1 MRKNYHI
8 KYSKIIN
15 FTGKKDIL
23 KIVFFVLIGASLE
36 VAVGSSGP
44 FIAIMLNPELVN
56 TNDILRLIVENSPKS
71 VQENFVFYFG
81 LFLVVLFFIVNSF
94 LAFLFYYIEKISRE
108 KTASISNSLL
118 KNYLNNNYNFFL
130 RRNSNELIKNILV
143 ETTQVIHGV
152 LLPILQSFGKIF
164 IILFLCIFLFSI
176 NFKFTLYTI
185 LFFGI
190 IFSFIFIIYIFKFYR
205 VIK

>member
-1 MRKNYHI
+1 MNEEKLSYKI
-8 KYSKIIN
+8 LKIIN

-36 VAVGSSGP
+36 VAGVGSIGP

-108 KTASISNSLL
+108 K
-118 KNYLNNNYNFFL
+118 
-130 RRNSNELIKNILV
+130 
-143 ETTQVIHGV
+143 
-152 LLPILQSFGKIF
+152 PLQYQIV
-164 IILFLCIFLFSI
+164 
-176 NFKFTLYTI
+176 Y
-185 LFFGI
+185 
-190 IFSFIFIIYIFKFYR
+190 
-205 VIK
+205 